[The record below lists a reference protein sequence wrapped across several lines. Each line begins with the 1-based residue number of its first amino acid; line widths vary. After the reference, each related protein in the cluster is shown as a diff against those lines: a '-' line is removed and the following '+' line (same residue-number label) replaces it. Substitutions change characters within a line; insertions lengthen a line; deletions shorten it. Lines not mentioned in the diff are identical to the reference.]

1 MGSANLWFVELK
13 FDGSLQGKKPPNRR
27 FFGIS
32 SAKRNKFLAFLWVLA
47 VFSAC
52 FGGNRTRSPGDPRL
66 TAAIEKPLV
75 MVSILPQSWFA
86 ERVAGGRARVAVL
99 AGPGQNPHNYEPSP
113 RQMSDLAEAKV
124 WILSGT
130 EFEISLRPKIEGLF
144 PGLWIL
150 DGTEGVRFRRLEEGE
165 GEDHG
170 EDPGEAGSGDS
181 IPSGMD
187 RHTWLGEEPAKI
199 MAAHIRD
206 ALSAID
212 GEGAPQYQANYAA
225 LIQEITG
232 EFDAL
237 RGELAPLR
245 GAAVFVYHPAFGY
258 FLDEFGIVQRAVET
272 GGKEPGPRDLAR
284 LIGDARREQAAAIFV
299 QAQFPAEAAR
309 TVAAA
314 IGAELL
320 PLDPL
325 AADWLSNI
333 RLMGSALKRAARM
346 PGRGG
351 GGE

>member
-1 MGSANLWFVELK
+1 
-13 FDGSLQGKKPPNRR
+13 
-27 FFGIS
+27 
-32 SAKRNKFLAFLWVLA
+32 
-47 VFSAC
+47 
-52 FGGNRTRSPGDPRL
+52 
-66 TAAIEKPLV
+66 
-75 MVSILPQSWFA
+75 
-86 ERVAGGRARVAVL
+86 
-99 AGPGQNPHNYEPSP
+99 
-113 RQMSDLAEAKV
+113 MSDLAEAKV

-130 EFEISLRPKIEGLF
+130 EFEISLRPKIESLF
-144 PGLWIL
+144 PGLRIL

-165 GEDHG
+165 GEDQD
-170 EDPGEAGSGDS
+170 EDPEGPGDGIPAGV
-181 IPSGMD
+181 D

-206 ALSAID
+206 ALLAID

-225 LIQEITG
+225 LIREITG
-232 EFDAL
+232 EFDTL

-258 FLDEFGIVQRAVET
+258 FLDEFGVAQRAVET

-284 LIGDARREQAAAIFV
+284 LIGDARREKAAAIFV

-309 TVAAA
+309 TAAAA

-333 RLMGSALKRAARM
+333 RLMGSALKKAARR
-346 PGRGG
+346 PGQGG
-351 GGE
+351 GNG